1 MFPEEGMKVS
11 IVVLEHEGN
20 VLPTLPSVDVRGAE
34 CRALAKPLTD
44 AVHTQEFVFFG
55 YPFIAGPEGS
65 YFIVI
70 GPKFPIDDGIAG
82 RVETLELL

>member
-65 YFIVI
+65 Y
-70 GPKFPIDDGIAG
+70 
-82 RVETLELL
+82 VELVELEATCSLLPAKSSA